1 MAHMGIQA
9 CSNTGLP
16 LHLRSIGR
24 RDNPVSL
31 CKSKATGIRLTY
43 LLTVL
48 PFEKDI
54 GEQDQDGCNLE

>member
-1 MAHMGIQA
+1 MAHRAIQA

-16 LHLRSIGR
+16 LHLRSKGR
-24 RDNPVSL
+24 RGNPISL
-31 CKSKATGIRLTY
+31 CISKATGIRLTY